1 MFSLRRQWRLSA
13 SAVAGIRMMPSLQL
27 ARYLQERANGKSVEE
42 ACFWSGIGRGEAEL
56 HEADIASGELELP
69 RARAP
74 AREGGQSGEEMSME
88 DVQTSIRVN
97 DGPEVPIDLKKDIN
111 DPANAGAKEAISG
124 MFEKPATDTGQRL
137 KLYIERAERLD
148 DEIKDL
154 NSDKS
159 ELFQE
164 MKSNGFDTKTVKR
177 IIKLRKMEPHAR
189 QEAEALLQTYMNAI
203 GMTPIEQAI
212 ALAA

>member
-1 MFSLRRQWRLSA
+1 
-13 SAVAGIRMMPSLQL
+13 
-27 ARYLQERANGKSVEE
+27 
-42 ACFWSGIGRGEAEL
+42 
-56 HEADIASGELELP
+56 
-69 RARAP
+69 
-74 AREGGQSGEEMSME
+74 MSMD
-88 DVQTSIRVN
+88 DVQTSIRVG
-97 DGPEVPIDLKKDIN
+97 DGPEVAIDLKKDID
-111 DPANAGAKEAISG
+111 DPANAEAKEAIGG
-124 MFEKPATDTGQRL
+124 MFAKPATDTGQRL

-154 NSDKS
+154 NSDKT